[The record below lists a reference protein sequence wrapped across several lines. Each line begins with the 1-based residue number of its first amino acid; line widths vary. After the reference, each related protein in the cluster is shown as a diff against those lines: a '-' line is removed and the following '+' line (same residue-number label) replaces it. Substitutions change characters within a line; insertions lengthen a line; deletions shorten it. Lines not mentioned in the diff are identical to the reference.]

1 VVIHCRVGLSR
12 FGSINSRAITKI
24 RQLSSWISGT
34 PVVKDVLLE
43 GEVAF
48 VDDLSRI
55 TWIFK
60 IMFMEGLITVLHCL
74 NLVWEGIFACNALTL
89 TSSH

>member
-1 VVIHCRVGLSR
+1 MVIHCRVGLSR
-12 FGSINSRAITKI
+12 FGSINLKAITKI

-48 VDDLSRI
+48 ADDLSRI

-60 IMFMEGLITVLHCL
+60 IMFMEGLITLLYCL
-74 NLVWEGIFACNALTL
+74 KSGLGGCFCL
-89 TSSH
+89 

>member
-12 FGSINSRAITKI
+12 FGSINLKAITKI

-60 IMFMEGLITVLHCL
+60 IMFMEGLITVLSCL
-74 NLVWEGIFACNALTL
+74 KSGLGGCFCL
-89 TSSH
+89 